1 MLMRTMQKPSQI
13 LKIVKWLFVIALV
26 IFFGSFVTWGL
37 GISALW
43 MSVWGWVV
51 SVFLAFMLLVWSYPV
66 MSRRVFKALSVYV
79 LIVFLAVM
87 PIFAVYQSTMY
98 QSVARSLRSSKQID
112 YFGNVL
118 GRSYNYTELIQ
129 WENSVLSWNSSP
141 SMRFYTD
148 PIEIYEYHQAR
159 CGGYAIL
166 YAELC
171 ISQGYQCRIVVSIF
185 GDHAWNEVK
194 IDGNWTRV
202 DASPT
207 GAPMSENIGYPL
219 FYEEKWHAPPI
230 LALAFEGSSIVDV
243 TSNYRSDHWSL
254 LSVSTIVIVLIGAW
268 LVVCILI
275 IWKKLLCPTSQRSPL
290 FRFRFWG
297 PTYMRGA

>member
-1 MLMRTMQKPSQI
+1 M
-13 LKIVKWLFVIALV
+13 
-26 IFFGSFVTWGL
+26 
-37 GISALW
+37 
-43 MSVWGWVV
+43 
-51 SVFLAFMLLVWSYPV
+51 
-66 MSRRVFKALSVYV
+66 
-79 LIVFLAVM
+79 
-87 PIFAVYQSTMY
+87 
-98 QSVARSLRSSKQID
+98 
-112 YFGNVL
+112 
-118 GRSYNYTELIQ
+118 
-129 WENSVLSWNSSP
+129 LSWNSSP
-141 SMRFYTD
+141 SMLFYTD

-171 ISQGYQCRIVVSIF
+171 ISQGYQCRIVVNIF
-185 GDHAWNEVK
+185 GDHVWNEVK

-230 LALAFEGSSIVDV
+230 LALAFESSSIVDV

-268 LVVCILI
+268 LAVCILI
-275 IWKKLLCPTSQRSPL
+275 IWKKLLCPHFYKPKIKRCPAPPFKQCFSILGIMEFIAKRK
-290 FRFRFWG
+290 
-297 PTYMRGA
+297 